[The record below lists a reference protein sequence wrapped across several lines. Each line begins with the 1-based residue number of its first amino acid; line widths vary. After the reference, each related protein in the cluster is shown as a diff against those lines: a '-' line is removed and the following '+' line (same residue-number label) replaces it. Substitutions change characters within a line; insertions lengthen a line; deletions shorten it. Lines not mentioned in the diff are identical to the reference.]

1 MLNSYTFEDT
11 DDVFEREP
19 FNVVFQDEIG
29 KLYINSIHTHG
40 HLRTIP
46 SCMASVVGMKEN
58 RRGILNHIKPRTT

>member
-40 HLRTIP
+40 HFKTIP
-46 SCMASVVGMKEN
+46 SCTTSVVGMEEHGL
-58 RRGILNHIKPRTT
+58 GI